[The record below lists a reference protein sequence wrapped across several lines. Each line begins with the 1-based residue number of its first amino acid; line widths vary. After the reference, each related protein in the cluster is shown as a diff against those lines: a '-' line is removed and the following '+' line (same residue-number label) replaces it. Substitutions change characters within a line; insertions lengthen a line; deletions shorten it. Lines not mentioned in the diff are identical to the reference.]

1 MGTFAGWTIANDFI
15 NAPYTQAAI
24 FHPAF
29 LLAGFF
35 LSRAVDDDTRGRAA
49 TAVLAGV
56 ALLAV
61 WSLGQA
67 LSGEARAHADFET
80 PNTLAAVLNLAL
92 APVLFRIAY
101 GEKRRALVGVAV
113 LLTAALAATLSR
125 GGFIALA
132 AGLTTTMLLS
142 RAWPSRADR
151 VRLLAVLVLGAA
163 IGAAAM
169 QVPRPLTDADSAVRE
184 DAQHFAATSYDS
196 LASRIELYRLALS
209 AAGEHP
215 WLGTGY
221 LGFRSLF
228 EARRAEVPSYRA
240 QNVTYFVHQDYL
252 QTLVELGVPGLAALL
267 ALVTLP
273 FALAL
278 RRARRTVHDPRA
290 ASAALAGLATMAIH
304 ALGDFPFYVPA
315 CLLLFGALLG
325 EVDSRLAVERLRMPP
340 RKAIARGVLAAGL
353 ALAAVL
359 VVAPAL
365 AELAVAHGE
374 RSWRSGDARKAA
386 WGFELARRLQPR
398 DWRYHWY
405 AGQFWYGQ
413 AQSGNAAAAPLAD
426 QAFAAAMRANPAE
439 PRPLLARVATQLRF
453 APLLD
458 HAAAA
463 AVLRDWADRALAL
476 APLNPAVRRDH
487 AAALAQLA
495 DRP

>member
-1 MGTFAGWTIANDFI
+1 MFAGWMVVDDFI
-15 NAPYTQAAI
+15 NTSYTAAAI

-29 LLAGFF
+29 LFAGFF
-35 LSRAVDDDTRGRAA
+35 FSRAVDDNTRRSAA
-49 TAVLAGV
+49 FAVLAGV
-56 ALLAV
+56 ALLAL

-67 LSGEARAHADFET
+67 LSGAARAHADFET

-101 GEKRRALVGVAV
+101 GERRRALVGIAV

-132 AGLTTTMLLS
+132 AGLTAAMLLF
-142 RAWPSRADR
+142 RAWPRKADMVR
-151 VRLLAVLVLGAA
+151 VLAVLALGAA
-163 IGAAAM
+163 IGTAVM
-169 QVPRPLTDADSAVRE
+169 QMPRPLMGADSTVRE
-184 DAQHFAATSYDS
+184 NAQHFAVTSYDS
-196 LASRIELYRLALS
+196 VASRIELYRLALS

-228 EARRAEVPSYRA
+228 EARRAEVPSYPVH
-240 QNVTYFVHQDYL
+240 NVTYFVHQDYL

-273 FALAL
+273 FGLAL
-278 RRARRTVHDPRA
+278 RKAHRTVHDPRA
-290 ASAALAGLATMAIH
+290 SAALAGVATMAIH
-304 ALGDFPFYVPA
+304 ALGDFPFYVPV
-315 CLLLFGALLG
+315 CLLLFGGLLG
-325 EVDSRLAVERLRMPP
+325 EVDTRLAGEQRGMPP
-340 RKAIARGVLAAGL
+340 RKAVSRMAVLAGMAV
-353 ALAAVL
+353 AAVL
-359 VVAPAL
+359 TLAPAL

-374 RSWRSGDARKAA
+374 RSWRSGDARTAA

-426 QAFAAAMRANPAE
+426 QAFAAAMRADPAE

-463 AVLRDWADRALAL
+463 TVLRDWADRALAL